1 MQPFSSLQMSRY
13 SLLLLLREALGSAV
27 SEEEDRE
34 EETYIWRVGM
44 KGKAHKCMCF
54 RHVPNLL
61 HGISGRPAQ
70 TLRPL
75 LSRVTQTWR
84 KEDCND
90 KCRQAENAV
99 S

>member
-1 MQPFSSLQMSRY
+1 
-13 SLLLLLREALGSAV
+13 
-27 SEEEDRE
+27 
-34 EETYIWRVGM
+34 M
-44 KGKAHKCMCF
+44 KGKAHKRTCS

-61 HGISGRPAQ
+61 DGISGRPAQ

-90 KCRQAENAV
+90 SCRQAENAV